1 MDLGDPGHQ
10 HRPQLVSSSPR
21 GHSPVLDTVC
31 HSAKSF
37 LHLSGADQ
45 ILGLTFWI
53 CSVDEQRTSV
63 CGAAN
68 PSIFHKLS
76 LSHLSLN

>member
-1 MDLGDPGHQ
+1 MGPGGPG
-10 HRPQLVSSSPR
+10 RPHTPRSVSASPPA
-21 GHSPVLDTVC
+21 HSLVLDTVC
-31 HSAKSF
+31 RSAKFF

-45 ILGLTFWI
+45 IPGLAFWI